1 MKRIWLDV
9 DKKGYK
15 QWAELMAKANLHTNE
30 RLEYTIGIYD
40 DEQLIATGSYDE
52 NIIKCVAVC
61 KDYQAENLLTQVVTH
76 LLEKMRENE
85 QLHVFLYTKPQSKAI
100 FHSLGFKKIVA
111 NEDVLFMELGK
122 PNFSDYLRFLLEKKK
137 IGEGSGIVMNAN
149 PFTKG
154 HQYLVETAA
163 QHSQQVYVFVL
174 SEDHSTFST
183 ADRLAMVRQGV
194 AHLGNVT
201 VIPTDQYMVS
211 SATFPAY
218 FLKDK
223 AELDIAKVQATLDA
237 RLFMERIAPLLEI
250 RTRFVGDE
258 PFSKVTEVYN
268 QAMQEVFD
276 DRLHLVIL
284 PRLTIDGEAISAT
297 KVRQAIKEKNE
308 DVLLKFLTK
317 TTYDFIKYTN

>member
-1 MKRIWLDV
+1 
-9 DKKGYK
+9 
-15 QWAELMAKANLHTNE
+15 
-30 RLEYTIGIYD
+30 
-40 DEQLIATGSYDE
+40 
-52 NIIKCVAVC
+52 
-61 KDYQAENLLTQVVTH
+61 
-76 LLEKMRENE
+76 
-85 QLHVFLYTKPQSKAI
+85 
-100 FHSLGFKKIVA
+100 
-111 NEDVLFMELGK
+111 LGK

-308 DVLLKFLTK
+308 DVLLKFLPK